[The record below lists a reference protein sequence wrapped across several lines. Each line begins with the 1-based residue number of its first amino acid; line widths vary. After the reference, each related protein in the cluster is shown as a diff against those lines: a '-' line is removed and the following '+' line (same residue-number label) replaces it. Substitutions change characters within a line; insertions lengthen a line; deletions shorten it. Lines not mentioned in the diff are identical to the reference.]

1 MQFLRCG
8 TSVAANYR
16 AGCRARSKQEFVA
29 PIGVVAEEADECV
42 LWLEL
47 LTESRIVKP
56 EINAELLKEA
66 RELTAKITASQ
77 QAKITASQQTAKRSL
92 AQPVFNYS
100 ITKLPITKFEDA

>member
-1 MQFLRCG
+1 
-8 TSVAANYR
+8 VAANYR

-77 QAKITASQQTAKRSL
+77 QTAKRSL